1 MAGLI
6 VVDDINRGPSD
17 FIVFTAEAFGTVTNN
32 GVDEAPID
40 DDTTLPSFLIEN
52 IKWLLFDVTVF
63 C

>member
-17 FIVFTAEAFGTVTNN
+17 FIVFTEEAFDTVTNS

-40 DDTTLPSFLIEN
+40 DDTTAPSFLIEN
-52 IKWLLFDVTVF
+52 TRWLLFDVTVF